1 MQGSARYHRAKQVKG
16 LTLGEAEL
24 GESCFKKHF
33 HLDYHLGLV
42 TRGVERIGFRGAS
55 EKVGPG
61 SITFMPAFE
70 VHDGSGVS
78 CSSDTH
84 TLKTFR
90 IDKQLMHSMMTEVLG
105 HDHEVGL
112 MPSITASS
120 YWWHR
125 MSRFHDALMG
135 PSPISEL
142 AFEQG
147 MLQFV
152 YFLFVRTQQF
162 APQSCTGKISLNE
175 WRRVVEFCNA
185 NMGDKIVLHDLASLV
200 GLDRF
205 QFLRAFSHTTGIT
218 PHAWLLR
225 LRLEH
230 ACALLSAGKHSVA
243 QVATEV
249 GFYDQSHFSRAFKT
263 AYKVSPSSYQSVF

>member
-1 MQGSARYHRAKQVKG
+1 MQGSTRYHRAKQVQG

-24 GESCFKKHF
+24 GEFCFKKHF
-33 HLDYHLGLV
+33 HLDYHLGLI

-70 VHDGSGVS
+70 VHDGSGDS
-78 CSSDTH
+78 YSSDTH

-90 IDKQLMHSMMTEVLG
+90 INKHLMQSMMTEVLG
-105 HDHEVGL
+105 HDHDVSL
-112 MPSITASS
+112 TPSITPSS
-120 YWWHR
+120 YWWHQ
-125 MSRFHDALMG
+125 MNRFHDALIG
-135 PSPISEL
+135 PTHISEL
-142 AFEQG
+142 AFEQV

-152 YFLFVRTQQF
+152 YFLFVHTQKLVAQ
-162 APQSCTGKISLNE
+162 PCDGTLSRNE
-175 WRRVVEFCNA
+175 WSRVVDFCNV
-185 NMGDKIVLHDLASLV
+185 NMSDKIVLHDLASLV

-205 QFLRAFSHTTGIT
+205 QFLRAFSQTTGIT

-225 LRLEH
+225 LRLEN

-243 QVATEV
+243 QVAAEV

-263 AYKVSPSSYQSVF
+263 AYNVSPSSYQSIS